1 MPRQLLTLPALA
13 RYTDWSL
20 LLLRLVTGAFLMWGT
35 QDNIRSAE
43 QMAEFVGFLR
53 HFGFIWPEVMAPLS
67 VWAQFLC
74 GGLILVGAL
83 TRWAG
88 LVMVFNFIVAM
99 AMVHLNDEFRAMW
112 PALAL
117 IIICLHLAFAGGGR
131 WSVDAWL
138 ERRDAGNQT
147 PVQQ

>member
-1 MPRQLLTLPALA
+1 MPRHLLTLPALA
-13 RYTDWSL
+13 RYSDWSL

-35 QDNIRSAE
+35 QDNIRSAD
-43 QMAEFVGFLR
+43 QMAEFIAFLR
-53 HFGFIWPEVMAPLS
+53 HFGFAWPEVMAPLS

-74 GGLILVGAL
+74 GALFILGAL

-99 AMVHLNDEFRAMW
+99 VMVHLNDEFRAMW

-117 IIICLHLAFAGGGR
+117 IIICLHLAFAGAGR

-138 ERRDAGNQT
+138 ERRADS
-147 PVQQ
+147 

>member
-1 MPRQLLTLPALA
+1 MPRHLLTLPALA
-13 RYTDWSL
+13 RYSDLSL
-20 LLLRLVTGAFLMWGT
+20 LLMRLITGAFLMWGT

-43 QMAEFVGFLR
+43 QMAEFTGFLR
-53 HFGFIWPEVMAPLS
+53 HFGFIWPELMAPLS

-74 GGLILVGAL
+74 GGLIFLGAL

-99 AMVHLNDEFRAMW
+99 AMVHMSDEFRAMW

-131 WSVDAWL
+131 WSVDARM
-138 ERRDAGNQT
+138 ERRADS
-147 PVQQ
+147 

>member
-1 MPRQLLTLPALA
+1 MPRHLLTLPALT
-13 RYTDWSL
+13 RYSDLSL
-20 LLLRLVTGAFLMWGT
+20 LLMRLVTGAFLMWGT

-43 QMAEFVGFLR
+43 QLAEFVGFLR
-53 HFGFIWPEVMAPLS
+53 HFGFVWPEVMAPLS
-67 VWAQFLC
+67 VWAQFIC
-74 GGLILVGAL
+74 GALFILGAL

-99 AMVHLNDEFRAMW
+99 AMVHMSDEFRAMW

-117 IIICLHLAFAGGGR
+117 IIICLHLALAGAGR

-138 ERRDAGNQT
+138 QGRAPAART
-147 PVQQ
+147 PSPL

>member
-1 MPRQLLTLPALA
+1 MPRHLLTLPALA
-13 RYTDWSL
+13 RHSDLSL
-20 LLLRLVTGAFLMWGT
+20 LLMRLVTGAFLMWGT

-53 HFGFIWPEVMAPLS
+53 HFGFVWPEVMAPLS

-74 GGLILVGAL
+74 GGLIVLGAL

-99 AMVHLNDEFRAMW
+99 AMVHMSDEFRAMW

-117 IIICLHLAFAGGGR
+117 IIICLHLALAGAGR

-138 ERRDAGNQT
+138 ERRFASSQT
-147 PVQQ
+147 PVPQ